1 MAQNDFSQGKVS
13 QNILSMALP
22 MTLAQLINILY
33 NIVDRVYLG
42 HLEGIGRMSI
52 TGLGLCLP
60 VISILLGFANL
71 CGMGGGPL
79 CSIHRGKGENEEAER
94 VMGNAFVLLLIFGAV
109 LTVAGLI
116 FRRPILYLFGA
127 SDITFPYAEAY
138 LSIYLCGTLFVMIG
152 LGMNPF
158 INAQG
163 FGQIGMMTVA
173 LGAVVNLLL
182 DPIFIFLFHMGVRG
196 AALATVISQGC
207 SAAWVL
213 WFLTGKKAI
222 LRLRKEVMALQWK
235 RVQRIL
241 ALGSSGF
248 VMALTN
254 SLVQI
259 LCNATLQQTG
269 GELYVGVMTVIN
281 SVREVITMPVTG
293 ITNGCQPVLGYN
305 YGTGLYKR
313 VREGIRFTTGVTMA
327 YSVCVWALVMAL
339 PHVFIHVFN
348 SERELLTAG
357 VPAFRIYFAAF
368 FCMAFQFIGQSVFVG
383 LNRSKNAV
391 FFSLLR
397 KAFIVAPLTILLPAL
412 GWGVDGVFYAEP
424 ISNVVGGLA
433 CFLTMLLTVYIPLG
447 HKLDGMEQL

>member
-1 MAQNDFSQGKVS
+1 MATNDFSKGKIS
-13 QNILSMALP
+13 GNILSMALP

-42 HLEGIGRMSI
+42 HLEGVGRLSI

-60 VISILLGFANL
+60 VISILIGFANL

-79 CSIHRGKGENEEAER
+79 CSIYRGRGEQEEAES
-94 VMGNAFVLLLIFGAV
+94 VMGNSFTLLLLFGGA
-109 LTVAGLI
+109 LTAIGLI

-127 SDITFPYAEAY
+127 SDLTFPYAEAY
-138 LSIYLCGTLFVMIG
+138 LSIYLCGTVFVMIG

-163 FGQIGMMTVA
+163 FGRMGMMTVA
-173 LGAVVNLLL
+173 LGAVVNLVL
-182 DPIFIFLFHMGVRG
+182 DPVFIFGFHMGVRG
-196 AALATVISQGC
+196 AAFATVLSQLC

-213 WFLTGKKAI
+213 GFLTGKKAI
-222 LRLRKEVMALQWK
+222 LRLK
-235 RVQRIL
+235 RESLPLRWSRVKRIL
-241 ALGSSGF
+241 SLGASGF
-248 VMALTN
+248 VMSLTN

-259 LCNATLQQTG
+259 LCNATLQRTG

-305 YGTGLYKR
+305 YGAGLYKR
-313 VREGIRFTTGVTMA
+313 VREGIRFTTAVTMA
-327 YSVCVWALVMAL
+327 YSLCTWALVMAI
-339 PHVFIHVFN
+339 PHIFIHIFN
-348 SERELLTAG
+348 SEQELLTAG
-357 VPAFRIYFAAF
+357 IPAFRIYFAAF
-368 FCMAFQFIGQSVFVG
+368 FGMAFQFIGQSVFVG

-397 KAFIVAPLTILLPAL
+397 KAFIVAPLTLLLPAL
-412 GWGVDGVFYAEP
+412 GWGVDGVFWAEP

-433 CFLTMLLTVYIPLG
+433 CFLTMWLTVYVPLG
-447 HKLDGMEQL
+447 HRPDGT